1 VNRIATRWSL
11 CAALLVSAC
20 RGGGAGPR
28 APSTTELTARPPA
41 VTGANFAALAAQLD
55 EQAPAPSNRPLRDAL
70 ARYWATQG
78 LERIADDDYDGAI
91 RALRGALVHYT
102 PDELSRGALPDA
114 LEPLARGVLA
124 LSNPRGDVA
133 RALAANRLLALLQ
146 TPDREANG
154 RFEEVRG
161 WGEANRRE
169 FRPRWMFHAEMSEI
183 FREVAH
189 IVPERSLV
197 DRSRE
202 HAEQRRA
209 EALREL
215 GRLASDGRGPEQ
227 MEAIR
232 RSVERPVVDVMLLYL
247 RLGEL
252 RLAADRVEAMT
263 GGGGRGL
270 SALLRSLVEDDSA
283 EGYLSLAQQLERL
296 DSAAMAGVCR
306 LGRRRFSTDPR
317 FAQCLSLA
325 ASRDGQFGVCATHLE
340 RAAGLRAEDPETLGR
355 AIAATVRWLDHE
367 SAAENPEAGRAAI
380 ARLRVLSAEWS
391 RRFAGQPAP
400 VSDAEIDLAAAQHEV
415 GAANLRDAETLLDRA
430 IAGGQPPRGALVLRA
445 EIAWR
450 KGDIERADGMLA
462 RAATIPPNAQESG
475 SEVLPTLTLR
485 RGLYLSEGATSGR
498 ARPLLEQAAESL
510 AALSRSLEGE
520 RRAEALTRHA
530 LAVDALGQRALARQ
544 SWDEA
549 LAVAPD
555 DRGLASSATVF
566 FLGRGAFSDAARVAA
581 GARGRLQLDRTWRG
595 YFALW
600 QWHGSRLAG
609 DEDER
614 ARAALRELTA
624 GAGAISPWTTR
635 LVQRATGEL
644 DFDHLYSHASTPGR
658 RAEAHFY
665 EALHRLGDGDVS
677 GARRHLEETVRSDM
691 LHFLEYDAAWSLL
704 RTLDRPGFSLTG
716 RAQASAS
723 GTDAGTR

>member
-1 VNRIATRWSL
+1 MRHAARWSL
-11 CAALLVSAC
+11 CAALLVPAC
-20 RGGGAGPR
+20 RSGAPGRPASSITEQTAR
-28 APSTTELTARPPA
+28 APT
-41 VTGANFAALAAQLD
+41 VTGANFAELATRLD
-55 EQAPAPSNRPLRDAL
+55 EQAPAASNRPLRDAL
-70 ARYWATQG
+70 AGYWAARG

-102 PDELSRGALPDA
+102 PDELARGALPDA
-114 LEPLARGVLA
+114 LGPLGRGILE
-124 LSNPRGDVA
+124 LSNPRGDEA
-133 RALAANRLLALLQ
+133 RSLAANRLLALLQ
-146 TPDREANG
+146 TPDRGAND

-189 IVPERSLV
+189 ILPERSLV

-202 HAEQRRA
+202 HAEHRRE

-215 GRLASDGRGPEQ
+215 GRLAPDGRGPEQ
-227 MEAIR
+227 VEGMR
-232 RSVERPVVDVMLLYL
+232 RSIERPVIDVMLLYL
-247 RLGEL
+247 RLGDL
-252 RLAADRVEAMT
+252 RAAAERVESMT

-306 LGRRRFSTDPR
+306 LGRQRFATDPR

-325 ASRDGQFGVCATHLE
+325 ASRDGQLGLSAMHLE
-340 RAAGLRAEDPETLGR
+340 RAARLRADDPETLGR
-355 AIAATVRWLDHE
+355 AIAGTIRWLEHE
-367 SAAENPEAGRAAI
+367 STAEDPDAGRAAI
-380 ARLRVLSAEWS
+380 TQLRAQSAEWA
-391 RRFAGQPAP
+391 RRFAGRPAP

-415 GAANLRDAETLLDRA
+415 GAANLRDAEALLDRA
-430 IAGGQPPRGALVLRA
+430 IAGRQPPRGALILRA

-450 KGDIERADGMLA
+450 KGEIDRADAMIS
-462 RAATIPPNAQESG
+462 RAAEIPPSAQESG
-475 SEVLPTLTLR
+475 SEVIPALALR
-485 RGLYLSEGATSGR
+485 RGMYLAGPSPSGR
-498 ARPLLEQAAESL
+498 AQALLEQAADSL
-510 AALSRSLEGE
+510 AALARSLEGG
-520 RRAEALTRHA
+520 RRADALTQHA
-530 LAVDALGQRALARQ
+530 AAVAALGRSAQARQ

-549 LAVAPD
+549 LAIAPD
-555 DRGLASSATVF
+555 DRGMASSAVVF
-566 FLGRGAFSDAARVAA
+566 FLGRGAFSDAARIAA

-600 QWHGSRLAG
+600 QWHAARLAG
-609 DEDER
+609 DEDDR

-644 DFDHLYSHASTPGR
+644 DFDHLYSHATTPGR

-665 EALHRLGDGDVS
+665 EGLHRLADGDLD
-677 GARRHLEETVRSDM
+677 GARRHFSETLRTDVLR
-691 LHFLEYDAAWSLL
+691 FLEYDAAWNLL
-704 RTLDRPGFSLTG
+704 RALDRPGFTLPVRP
-716 RAQASAS
+716 RAAL
-723 GTDAGTR
+723 AGAAVTAR